1 MEDKMT
7 ITVNDFVKDYREL
20 FETIYVSDYT
30 EGTVEQQYHVL
41 GQLTRKYLYKNWVDS
56 RALYKNQ
63 KVKQV
68 YYFSMEFLPGK
79 QLTNNLYKLDLLDTI
94 REGLKELDLNYE
106 KLEASEVDPALGNGG
121 LGRLAS
127 CFMDSLASLGI
138 PGHGNGIRYQYG
150 LFEQKFVDGYQVEVP
165 DRWLRRNNVWETKNE
180 QSTCIVRMAGNVW
193 LEENEQGN
201 MKPRYENTFNVL
213 AVPYDSPAVGY
224 HNNIVN
230 NIRLWSAEIPE
241 EEQGNYR
248 TIESRRKIDEIT
260 QVLYPDDSD
269 YEGRLLRLKQEY
281 FMVSA
286 GVQSI
291 IKHFKKY
298 NEPFTRMP
306 EFISMHINDTHP
318 ALVIPELMRILLDEE
333 ELNWENAWEVTRK
346 VCSYTNH
353 TVLSE
358 ALEKWPVEM
367 VQDLLPRIYMIIEEI
382 NRRHVEEI
390 ETLYG
395 EKKAWMT
402 AIIRNDMVHMAHLAV
417 IGSHSVNGVARL
429 HTEILKNET
438 LLPFY
443 ILFPERF
450 NNKTNGVTHRRW
462 IHLANERLSAL
473 LDEKIGKEWRVAPSE
488 LKVLKGFIDDEETLE
503 EIAMIKRENKVDFAA
518 MVKKLYD
525 LEISPDAIFDVQI
538 KRLHAYKRQHLNA
551 LHILWRYLYIKEN
564 PDAKIQPRVFIFGAK
579 AAPSYTYAKEIIKV
593 INTLAEV
600 VNNDSDIG
608 DKLKIVFVEN
618 YGVTYAQKII
628 PAADGSEQI
637 SLAGKEASGT
647 SNMKLMSNGA
657 LTLATLDGANV
668 EINQLVGDENMF
680 LFGLDADEVNELR
693 PSYNPNEI
701 YQKDKGIQ
709 KVLNA
714 LVDGTLPGAEEE
726 GRSIF
731 NSLVHYGDEYFVLQ
745 DYNSYVEAQKEIDTL
760 YADQTAWSQ
769 MVLYNI
775 AESGPFSSDFT
786 IKQYADEIWQVH
798 SYAQPGLGVQ
808 LVDRE
813 SILDS

>member
-628 PAADGSEQI
+628 PAADVSEQI

>member
-1 MEDKMT
+1 MT

-298 NEPFTRMP
+298 NEPFTRIP

-551 LHILWRYLYIKEN
+551 LHILCRYLYIKEN

-600 VNNDSDIG
+600 VNNDPDIG

-628 PAADGSEQI
+628 PAADVSEQI

>member
-1 MEDKMT
+1 MT

-551 LHILWRYLYIKEN
+551 LHILCRYLYIKEN

-628 PAADGSEQI
+628 PAADVSEQI

>member
-551 LHILWRYLYIKEN
+551 LHILCRYLYIKEN

-628 PAADGSEQI
+628 PAADVSEQI

>member
-628 PAADGSEQI
+628 PAADVSEQI

-745 DYNSYVEAQKEIDTL
+745 DYNSYVEAQKAIDTL
-760 YADQTAWSQ
+760 YADQEAWNQ

>member
-600 VNNDSDIG
+600 VNNDPDIG

-628 PAADGSEQI
+628 PAADVSEQI

>member
-1 MEDKMT
+1 MT

-94 REGLKELDLNYE
+94 REGLKELDLDYE

-180 QSTCIVRMAGNVW
+180 QSTCIVCMAGNVW
-193 LEENEQGN
+193 LEENEQGK

-241 EEQGNYR
+241 EEQANYR
-248 TIESRRKIDEIT
+248 TIDSRRKIDEIT

-333 ELNWENAWEVTRK
+333 DLNWENAWEITRK

-367 VQDLLPRIYMIIEEI
+367 VQSLLPRIYMIIEEI

-462 IHLANERLSAL
+462 IHLANERLAAL
-473 LDEKIGKEWRVAPSE
+473 LDKKIGEEWRIAPSE

-503 EIAMIKRENKVDFAA
+503 EIAMIKRENKKEFAA
-518 MVKKLYD
+518 MVKELYD

-564 PDAKIQPRVFIFGAK
+564 PEEEIQPRVFIFGAK

-600 VNNDSDIG
+600 VNNDPDIG

-628 PAADGSEQI
+628 PAADVSEQI

-693 PSYNPNEI
+693 PQYNPNEI
-701 YQKDKGIQ
+701 YKKDKGIQ
-709 KVLNA
+709 RVLNA

-798 SYAQPGLGVQ
+798 SYSEPGLGVQ

>member
-1 MEDKMT
+1 MT
-7 ITVNDFVKDYREL
+7 ITVDDFTKDYKEL

-30 EGTVEQQYHVL
+30 DGTTEQQYHAL
-41 GQLTRKYLYKNWVDS
+41 GRLVRKYLYKDWVDS
-56 RALYKNQ
+56 RALYKKE

-68 YYFSMEFLPGK
+68 FYFSMEFLPGQ
-79 QLTNNLYKLDLLDTI
+79 QLTNNLYKLGLLNVV
-94 REGLKELDLNYE
+94 REGLGALSLEYE
-106 KLEASEVDPALGNGG
+106 KLEAAEVDPALGNGG

-127 CFMDSLASLGI
+127 CFMDSFASLGI

-150 LFEQKFVDGYQVEVP
+150 LFEQRFVDGHQVEVP
-165 DRWLRRNNVWETKNE
+165 DHWLRRENIWETRNE
-180 QSTCIVRMAGNVW
+180 QSSFIVRMGGNVW
-193 LEENEQGN
+193 MEEDKQGHL
-201 MKPRYENTFNVL
+201 KPHYEDTLNIL

-224 HNNIVN
+224 RNNIVN
-230 NIRLWSAEIPE
+230 NLRLWSAEIPE
-241 EEQGNYR
+241 EDEGKYT
-248 TIESRRKIDEIT
+248 TIESRRKIDEIV

-291 IKHFKKY
+291 MKHFKKY
-298 NEPFTRMP
+298 NEPRKNLP
-306 EFISMHINDTHP
+306 EYISIHINDTHP
-318 ALVIPELMRILLDEE
+318 ALAVPELMRILLDEE
-333 ELNWENAWEVTRK
+333 MLSWESAWEITKK

-358 ALEKWPVEM
+358 ALEKWPIDM
-367 VQDLLPRIYMIIEEI
+367 VRELLPRIYMIIEEI
-382 NRRHVEEI
+382 NHRHIEETKTI
-390 ETLYG
+390 YG
-395 EKKAWMT
+395 EEQAWIT
-402 AIIRNDMVHMAHLAV
+402 SIIRDGMVHMGHLAI

-429 HTEILKNET
+429 HSEILTSDT

-443 ILFPERF
+443 KLYPERF

-462 IHLANERLSAL
+462 IHLANERLSNL
-473 LDEKIGKEWRVAPSE
+473 LDEKIGEQWRVSPSE
-488 LKVLKGFIDDEETLE
+488 LKVLKGFIDDEETLKE
-503 EIAMIKRENKVDFAA
+503 LTAIKHENKKDFAE
-518 MVKKLYD
+518 MVKDLYD
-525 LEISPDAIFDVQI
+525 LDISPDAIFDVQI

-551 LHILWRYLYIKEN
+551 LHILSRYLYIKEN
-564 PDAKIQPRVFIFGAK
+564 PNAKVQPRVFIFGAK

-593 INTLAEV
+593 INTLADV
-600 VNNDSDIG
+600 VNHDPDVG

-618 YGVTYAQKII
+618 YGVSYAEKII
-628 PAADGSEQI
+628 PAADVSEQI

-693 PSYNPNEI
+693 PHYKPNEI
-701 YQKDKGIQ
+701 YQKDKDIQ

-714 LVDGTLPGAEEE
+714 LIDGTLPGAEEE
-726 GRSIF
+726 GRSVF
-731 NSLVHYGDEYFVLQ
+731 NSLVHYGDEYFVLE
-745 DYNSYVEAQKEIDTL
+745 DYKSYVEAQEKIDAL
-760 YADQTAWSQ
+760 YADPKAWYQ

-786 IKQYADEIWQVH
+786 IKQYADDIWQVH
-798 SYAQPGLGVQ
+798 SYSEPGKGVQ

-813 SILDS
+813 SILES

>member
-1 MEDKMT
+1 MT

-628 PAADGSEQI
+628 PAADVSEQI

>member
-1 MEDKMT
+1 MT

-201 MKPRYENTFNVL
+201 MKPQYENTFNVL

-503 EIAMIKRENKVDFAA
+503 EIAMIKRENKVEFAA

-600 VNNDSDIG
+600 VNNDPDIG

-628 PAADGSEQI
+628 PAADVSEQI

-745 DYNSYVEAQKEIDTL
+745 DYNSYVEAQKAIDTL
-760 YADQTAWSQ
+760 YADQEAWNQ